1 MHKKIKIFV
10 GFDQKEAIAYHTF
23 CQSLIEHSSVP
34 VQITPLALKNLN
46 QYSEAHNDR
55 SNDFVYSRF
64 ITPFLNEFL
73 DWAIF
78 VDGDMMHSKAKKTSS
93 RASAARARCHVMYEG
108 NNKIN
113 SPPFS

>member
-78 VDGDMMHSKAKKTSS
+78 VDGDMIIQADIKEL
-93 RASAARARCHVMYEG
+93 YELRE
-108 NNKIN
+108 NI
-113 SPPFS
+113 